1 MVDECLSLLFHET
14 HVQTTVC
21 KITTIKLSFKS
32 RGCVWLKNHM
42 LEIKSIAIL
51 ANLYWVN
58 QYNYRP
64 QPHAWSPIG
73 DWCHRQS
80 LNQLFPLQPANY
92 ISDKWATMVSEKNPL
107 IYTNEITKACR
118 FHPQILPCLML
129 NNPAWNTLVSRRLP
143 LPMGLNFSFNNR
155 IRLAPPD
162 DSRILTVNDVARGCC
177 TTNAWQIYTYLNNDP
192 IIGSVQMTALNLHS
206 V

>member
-1 MVDECLSLLFHET
+1 
-14 HVQTTVC
+14 
-21 KITTIKLSFKS
+21 
-32 RGCVWLKNHM
+32 M

-118 FHPQILPCLML
+118 CHPQILPCLML

-192 IIGSVQMTALNLHS
+192 ITPCNIINIEKFSVKNLPLIFRLAHVECTVLNLMWS
-206 V
+206 TEIQR